1 MNVKVGTQAVPTQAT
16 TAAVVSR
23 QSLELERSN
32 WRIIILIGA
41 TIAIWIGFH
50 IWTGV
55 FISPRNLSN
64 LAVQA
69 AITAVLAAGLC
80 WLLVA
85 REIDLSV
92 GSLLAMCG
100 VLCMILMQK
109 GGINAYLTILIV
121 IGIGIG
127 IGLLQGGLRVKLGIP
142 SFIITLAGFSWLR
155 GLAYVLSGAETL
167 SGAGDT
173 FYEVANGQ
181 FAVWLSLAIILILA
195 GTHLYGWLR
204 AYTGLIG
211 PQRFERRPVNVVI
224 LALSIGAAAL
234 AIWVFATR
242 SGIPY
247 PLAFLG
253 LLVFLMEYSARNTR
267 FGRYVYAIGGNP
279 ISARRS
285 GINVDRM
292 VLCLFG
298 LMGALAAIA
307 AIIQTSR
314 LDAGPPN
321 VGLFVNLS
329 ALSAAIIGGTSLFGG
344 EGRVLGAVIGALLM
358 ASITNGLSLAGVDTF
373 YQMIITGALLIVAVS
388 ADHAAQRRPK

>member
-1 MNVKVGTQAVPTQAT
+1 MNVKVGADAGSVHAPVEP
-16 TAAVVSR
+16 VVSR

-41 TIAIWIGFH
+41 TIAIWLGFH

-100 VLCMILMQK
+100 VLCMLLMQK
-109 GGINAYLTILIV
+109 AGINAYLTILIV
-121 IGIGIG
+121 ILIGIG
-127 IGLLQGGLRVKLGIP
+127 VGLLQGGLRVKLGIP

-181 FAVWLSLAIILILA
+181 FPVLLSLAVILLLA
-195 GTHLYGWLR
+195 AAYLYSWLR
-204 AYTGLIG
+204 ASTGLIG
-211 PQRFERRPVNVVI
+211 PQRFERRPINLVI
-224 LALSIGAAAL
+224 LALSLGASAL

-253 LLVFLMEYSARNTR
+253 ILVFVMEYSARNTR

-279 ISARRS
+279 TSARRS

-292 VLCLFG
+292 VLYLFG

>member
-1 MNVKVGTQAVPTQAT
+1 VDDKLGVSPTIVQAGTVQVP
-16 TAAVVSR
+16 SR

-55 FISPRNLSN
+55 FISPRNLAN

-69 AITAVLAAGLC
+69 TITAILAAGLC

-92 GSLLAMCG
+92 GSLLALCS
-100 VLCMILMQK
+100 VLSMILLQK
-109 GGINAYLTILIV
+109 GGLNAYLTIAIITL
-121 IGIGIG
+121 IGIGV
-127 IGLLQGGLRVKLGIP
+127 GLLQGGLRVLLGIP

-155 GLAYVLSGAETL
+155 GLAYVFSGAETL
-167 SGAGDT
+167 SGTGDT
-173 FYEVANGQ
+173 FYEVANGE
-181 FAVWLSLAIILILA
+181 FPASISLVIILLVA
-195 GTHLYGWLR
+195 TFYLYTWIR
-204 AYTGLIG
+204 AYTGLLG
-211 PQRFERRPVNVVI
+211 SQQYQCRPVNVVI
-224 LALSIGAAAL
+224 LGLALGASALS
-234 AIWVFATR
+234 IWVFATR
-242 SGIPY
+242 NGIPY
-247 PLAFLG
+247 SLSFLA
-253 LLVFLMEYSARNTR
+253 LVVFVMEHSARNTR

-279 ISARRS
+279 VSARRS
-285 GINVDRM
+285 GIKVDRV
-292 VLCLFG
+292 VLALFG
-298 LMGALAAIA
+298 LMGALTAIA

-358 ASITNGLSLAGVDTF
+358 ASITNGLGLAGVDTF
-373 YQMIITGALLIVAVS
+373 YQMIITGGLLIVAVS
-388 ADHAAQRRPK
+388 ADNAAQRRPK